1 MGGHGPEPHGA
12 RAPLLTSAGCNL
24 ETWGWGISC
33 SPSPWSS
40 PPPRCTAGA
49 PCSTGGE
56 GEPMA
61 RAGRGKALLMWGQ
74 RITSH
79 ICHFRYTVA
88 LFWPVRSAPK
98 VNKSRR
104 IISFFLIGNLVGCD
118 SLFIMVLKIRTS
130 YMSEF
135 RYIEIILVLSNFFY
149 LTSKTFQRSK
159 KSTVVKFS
167 HWWIDS

>member
-1 MGGHGPEPHGA
+1 MGRSLMVLEPPYHSVPAATWRREDEASRVRPHLGHRRHLGA
-12 RAPLLTSAGCNL
+12 RLGRHVQPV
-24 ETWGWGISC
+24 
-33 SPSPWSS
+33 
-40 PPPRCTAGA
+40 
-49 PCSTGGE
+49 
-56 GEPMA
+56 
-61 RAGRGKALLMWGQ
+61 GRGNPWQGRVEVRGCSMWGQ

-118 SLFIMVLKIRTS
+118 SLFILVLKIRTS

-135 RYIEIILVLSNFFY
+135 RHNVIILVLSNFFY
-149 LTSKTFQRSK
+149 LSSKTFQRSK

-167 HWWIDS
+167 QWWIDS